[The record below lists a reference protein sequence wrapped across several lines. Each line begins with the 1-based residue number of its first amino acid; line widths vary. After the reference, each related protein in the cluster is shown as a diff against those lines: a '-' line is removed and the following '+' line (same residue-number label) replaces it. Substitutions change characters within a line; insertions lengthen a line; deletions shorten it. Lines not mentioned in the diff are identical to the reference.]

1 MMIHNK
7 KVLISGAGISGLTLA
22 YWLQH
27 YGFTPTVIE
36 KRPNLTARG
45 YMIDFYA
52 SGYDVAEKMGIID
65 ELEIKSEQYPISKVA
80 FVDQSGKPRATVDVG
95 KFREMLNQRYFPIM
109 RGDLETVIYGSIKHK
124 VSIRFGT

>member
-1 MMIHNK
+1 MIDNK
-7 KVLISGAGISGLTLA
+7 NILISGAGISGLTLA

-52 SGYDVAEKMGIID
+52 SGYDVAEKMGILGA
-65 ELEIKSEQYPISKVA
+65 LEIKSEQYPISKVA
-80 FVDQSGKPRATVDVG
+80 FVDQSGRPRAMLDVG
-95 KFREMLNQRYFPIM
+95 KFREMLHGRYFPIM
-109 RGDLETVIYGSIKHK
+109 RGDLEAVLY
-124 VSIRFGT
+124 